1 MVKDGLKN
9 EKLISELLTS
19 GSSAIDTR
27 NEFGVHIFEGSDLDD
42 GVVSGRLSRPK
53 YNISE
58 LEKSVNVRITELLP
72 TARPTPPQTVP
83 IEVYNA
89 ATRSIEQRDG
99 EIERLSGVVTDL
111 QSTVSSLQSEV
122 QALDIEIDGV
132 KNLQGIAQN
141 QTQIANRRT
150 ASSISQ
156 LQFSIQKA
164 TQEAIQRASL
174 QARNDVLVTENAQL
188 REQLFGKTAQLQAGA
203 KSSGT
208 LFTVNAQP
216 QTEKAEPLI
225 RGSQSFKT
233 DKIGVDAN
241 NFDIQFVNGEQITIF
256 NSSSDTIEVEIKK
269 EDSTSWFNIT
279 DSNNRITSKIELE
292 SNTKITLGL
301 TQNKNWT
308 RREKNKSYF
317 GKIIFEGK
325 LKSGGDIET
334 VTLATKIRRYKV

>member
-9 EKLISELLTS
+9 EELISELLTS
-19 GSSAIDTR
+19 GSRAIDTR

-72 TARPTPPQTVP
+72 TARSTPPQTVP

-89 ATRSIEQRDG
+89 ATQSIEQRDD

-132 KNLQGIAQN
+132 KTLQEIAQN
-141 QTQIANRRT
+141 QAQVANQRT

-174 QARNDVLVTENAQL
+174 QARNDVLLTENAQL

-203 KSSGT
+203 KSSGK

-216 QTEKAEPLI
+216 QTERSEPPVRASQRFVPRPFI
-225 RGSQSFKT
+225 GPINREITIPNGSQ
-233 DKIGVDAN
+233 
-241 NFDIQFVNGEQITIF
+241 FVVF
-256 NSSSDTIEVEIKK
+256 NASSDTIDVEIK
-269 EDSTSWFNIT
+269 TNGFTNWFT
-279 DSNNRITSKIELE
+279 IEPLTFKLE
-292 SNTKITLGL
+292 SNETRTLVLETNKFWNNLAVTANYTGTIT
-301 TQNKNWT
+301 
-308 RREKNKSYF
+308 
-317 GKIIFEGK
+317 FEGK
-325 LKSGGDIET
+325 PESGGDVET
-334 VTLATKIRRYKV
+334 VLFETKIRRYK